1 MPDISHEIWTA
12 SPESSKAISKAM
24 AESDLAGGSAQFY
37 ASFLAYCR
45 QQVQRAREDGA
56 RFTSQADEQ
65 SARHVLAVL
74 RGRPLD
80 VQAFCALWQ
89 GYARELYAAGTP
101 DTAGK

>member
-12 SPESSKAISKAM
+12 GPKGSKVIQKAM
-24 AESDLAGGSAQFY
+24 AESDLEGGSAQFY
-37 ASFLAYCR
+37 ASFLTHCR

-56 RFTSQADEQ
+56 KFTSQTDEQ

-89 GYARELYAAGTP
+89 GYATEAVRDWNARHSW
-101 DTAGK
+101 

>member
-1 MPDISHEIWTA
+1 MPDIRHELWTA
-12 SPESSKAISKAM
+12 GPEGSKVISKAM
-24 AESDLAGGSAQFY
+24 AESDLEGGSAQFY
-37 ASFLAYCR
+37 ASFLVYCR
-45 QQVQRAREDGA
+45 QQVQRARENGE
-56 RFTSQADEQ
+56 RFTSRADEQ